1 MTEDFAPITEPINLC
16 AGEFTPTTMVPASE
30 AWALV
35 VHPERPGYA
44 PIYPVVAW
52 ASGAAQL
59 HSPTGHLLAETFTT
73 ALVDVG
79 TGNGAWAAELRASG
93 YEVITGTLD
102 RVEEE
107 REGLWKA
114 NQ

>member
-1 MTEDFAPITEPINLC
+1 MTTEDYTPTEPINLC
-16 AGEFTPTTMVPASE
+16 AGEFTPTSMVPASE

-35 VHPERPGYA
+35 YRPEAPGYA

-52 ASGAAQL
+52 ASGTAEL
-59 HSPTGHLLAETFTT
+59 HSPTGNLLAETFTT

-93 YEVITGTLD
+93 YEVITGTRD

-107 REGLWKA
+107 REDLWRA

>member
-1 MTEDFAPITEPINLC
+1 MTEDSAPTTEPVNLC
-16 AGEFTPTTMVPASE
+16 AGEFTPTSMVPASG

-35 VHPERPGYA
+35 YRPDRPDWA

-52 ASGAAQL
+52 ASGTAEL
-59 HSPTGHLLAETFTT
+59 HSPTGNLAETLTT

-93 YEVITGTLD
+93 YEVITGSRD

-107 REGLWKA
+107 RDDLWRA
-114 NQ
+114 DQ

>member
-1 MTEDFAPITEPINLC
+1 MTTENATPTEPANLC
-16 AGEFTPTTMVPASE
+16 AGEFTPATMVPASE
-30 AWALV
+30 TWALV
-35 VHPERPGYA
+35 YHPDRPRYA

-52 ASGAAQL
+52 ASGTAELQ
-59 HSPTGHLLAETFTT
+59 SPTGNLAETLTT

-93 YEVITGTLD
+93 YEVITGTRD

-107 REGLWKA
+107 REDLWRA
-114 NQ
+114 DQ